1 MSQPS
6 DSRQGFT
13 VTLFFPNGDP
23 DGIKEIRKFNWSGY
37 GLVIPRNTYEIERK
51 KERLTTL
58 GAGVYFLVGSD
69 EKPSLPKIYIGEGDS
84 VADRLYAHANHK
96 DFWTH
101 AVIFTSNDGNL
112 NKAHVQYLES
122 RLIDLAQKA
131 KKSTLDNENNPTL
144 PSLSKAD
151 IADCEGFLENI
162 LLCLPILGYPF
173 FDMVDSSRKVSQDF
187 FIESESKGILA
198 QGYETS
204 GGFAVTKGSHA
215 TKEEAPSMY
224 DNGRMMRQALIDKK
238 VLVPAGTSYQFSQ
251 DYEFSSPSMAAG
263 VILGRPANGR
273 TEWKTKDRKTLKMV
287 QEEGLGVKEA

>member
-23 DGIKEIRKFNWSGY
+23 NGIKEIRKFNWSGY
-37 GLVIPRNTYEIERK
+37 GLVIPLNNYEIERK

-58 GAGVYFLVGSD
+58 GAGVYLLVRRY
-69 EKPSLPKIYIGEGDS
+69 EKASLPKIYIGEGDS
-84 VADRLYAHANHK
+84 VADRLYAHAK
-96 DFWTH
+96 KKKFWTH

-173 FDMVDSSRKVSQDF
+173 FDMVDPSRKLSQDF
-187 FIESESKGILA
+187 FIESQSKGILA

-204 GGFAVTKGSHA
+204 GGFAVAKGSLA
-215 TKEEAPSMY
+215 AKEEESSMY
-224 DNGRMMRQALIDKK
+224 DNGRMMRQALIDTK
-238 VLVPAGTSYQFSQ
+238 VLVPVETSYQFSQ
-251 DYEFSSPSMAAG
+251 DYGFSSPSMAAG
-263 VILGRPANGR
+263 VVLGRPPNGR
-273 TEWKTKDRKTLKMV
+273 IEWKTKDGKTLKMV